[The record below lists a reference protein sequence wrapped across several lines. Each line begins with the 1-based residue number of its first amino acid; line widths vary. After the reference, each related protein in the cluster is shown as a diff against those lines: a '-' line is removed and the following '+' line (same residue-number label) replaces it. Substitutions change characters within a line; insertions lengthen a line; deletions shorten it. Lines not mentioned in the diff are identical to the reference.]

1 MVFAFIIG
9 LENLSQNKGRKG
21 KHWKENKKLTA
32 NVYIDRR
39 NMKETYDILADK
51 SGRESSTRMPLCQ
64 FNYVL
69 LDQLVIVLRVKIYF

>member
-32 NVYIDRR
+32 NVYIDR
-39 NMKETYDILADK
+39 NMKETYDDK
-51 SGRESSTRMPLCQ
+51 W
-64 FNYVL
+64 Y
-69 LDQLVIVLRVKIYF
+69 DKI